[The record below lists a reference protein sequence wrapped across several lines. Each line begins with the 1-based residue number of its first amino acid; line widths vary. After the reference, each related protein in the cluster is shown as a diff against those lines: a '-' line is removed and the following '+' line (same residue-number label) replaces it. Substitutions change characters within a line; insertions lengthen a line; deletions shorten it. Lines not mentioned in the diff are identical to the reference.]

1 MENPASQV
9 LKQLRKD
16 YSQSTLEES
25 QVHPDPIRQF
35 QIWFQDA
42 LDAEIPEPHAMTLA
56 TATPDGIPSAR
67 ILLLRGADET
77 GFSMFTNYNSR
88 KGYELE
94 ANPRAAL
101 VFLWHEL
108 ERQVRVEGRVVK
120 TSAEESEAYFQSRP
134 AGSKLGAW
142 ASPQS
147 SVISGRDELE
157 RRHRELELKHPD
169 GHIPRPPHW
178 GGYRLIP
185 SAIEFWQGRPS
196 RLHDRIRYRREGEGP
211 WTIERLSP

>member
-1 MENPASQV
+1 
-9 LKQLRKD
+9 
-16 YSQSTLEES
+16 
-25 QVHPDPIRQF
+25 
-35 QIWFQDA
+35 
-42 LDAEIPEPHAMTLA
+42 MTLA
-56 TATPDGIPSAR
+56 TATPAASPPRTSSYSEGPMKPVFPCSRITTVVRDMSLRPTPAR
-67 ILLLRGADET
+67 
-77 GFSMFTNYNSR
+77 
-88 KGYELE
+88 
-94 ANPRAAL
+94 AL

-142 ASPQS
+142 ASTQS

-157 RRHRELELKHPD
+157 RRHRELELKHSD
-169 GHIPRPPHW
+169 GQIPRPPHW

-185 SAIEFWQGRPS
+185 TAIEFWQGRPS
-196 RLHDRIRYRREGEGP
+196 RLHDRIRYRGEGEGP